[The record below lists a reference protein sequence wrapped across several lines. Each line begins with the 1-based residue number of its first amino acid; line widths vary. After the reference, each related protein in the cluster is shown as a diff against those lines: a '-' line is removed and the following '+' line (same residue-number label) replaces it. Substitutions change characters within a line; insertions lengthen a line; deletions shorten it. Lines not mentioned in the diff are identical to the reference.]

1 MSSTSPLNPA
11 LTRRGLLA
19 LSGGLAA
26 AGALAAC
33 GGNTGR
39 EGSATSTAGSG
50 GTSGGGGPTLNSWY
64 HQYGEKGTQQ
74 ALEKFAADYKDAQV
88 KVNWKPGDYDNTV
101 VATLQTDGAPD
112 VFEYGNGPSIDMIK
126 GGQVADLTDLFGD
139 AKGDFTKALI
149 DRVTYQGKIW
159 AVPQVMDAQ
168 LLIYR
173 KSMLDKAGVQPPKS
187 MDELVA
193 AAAKLTSGKVKGLFL
208 GNDGGAGLMGG
219 PMLRSAGLDLLT
231 ADGKIGFDDP
241 KAATALAVLR
251 KMYADKV
258 LLLGAPN
265 DWFAPDAL
273 TQGLAAMQFT
283 GLWNLPDIQKAIGED
298 FGVLPWP
305 AMTGGKANVTIGA
318 YGACVNAKGK
328 NLDAAK
334 KFVKW
339 LWIDQT
345 DKQVEWATAYG
356 FHVPARNSVA
366 DKADKLKSGQA
377 AEAVKLIKDHGFA
390 QSHMLWTP
398 KSQTAF
404 NDAMSKIVKDGADP
418 AAALATVKSTVQ
430 AELTRLGS

>member
-11 LTRRGLLA
+11 LTRRRLLA

-39 EGSATSTAGSG
+39 EGSATSSAGAGNSG
-50 GTSGGGGPTLNSWY
+50 NSGATLNSWY

-74 ALEKFAADYKDAQV
+74 ALEKFAADYKDASV

-126 GGQVADLTDLFGD
+126 GGQVADLSDLFGD
-139 AKGDFTKALI
+139 AKSDFTKALL

-159 AVPQVMDAQ
+159 AVPQVMDSQ

-173 KSMLDKAGVQPPKS
+173 KSLLDKAGVQPPKT

-219 PMLRSAGLDLLT
+219 PMLRSAGLDMLT
-231 ADGKIGFDDP
+231 SDGKIGFDDP

-251 KMYADKV
+251 KLYTDKV
-258 LLLGAPN
+258 VLLGAPN

-283 GLWNLPDIQKAIGED
+283 GLWNLPDIQKAIGDD

-305 AMTGGKANVTIGA
+305 AMSGGKDNVVIGA

-328 NLDAAK
+328 NVAAAK

-345 DKQVEWATAYG
+345 DKQIEWATAYG

-366 DKADKLKSGQA
+366 EKADKLKSGQA
-377 AEAVKLIKDHGFA
+377 AEAVKIIKEKGFA
-390 QSHMLWTP
+390 QNHVLWSA
-398 KSQTAF
+398 KCQTAF
-404 NDAMSKIVKDGADP
+404 NDAMSRIVKDGADP
-418 AAALATVKSTVQ
+418 AGELAKVKATV
-430 AELTRLGS
+430 ADELKRLGA

>member
-1 MSSTSPLNPA
+1 MSSTSPLSTA
-11 LTRRGLLA
+11 LTRRRLLT

-39 EGSATSTAGSG
+39 EGATATSAGTGTGTG
-50 GTSGGGGPTLNSWY
+50 GSGPTLNSWY

-112 VFEYGNGPSIDMIK
+112 IFEYGNGPTIDMIK
-126 GGQVADLTDLFGD
+126 SGQVTDVTDLFGD
-139 AKGDFTKALI
+139 TKADFNKALI

-159 AVPQVMDAQ
+159 AIPQVLDAQ

-173 KSMLDKAGVQPPKS
+173 KSLLEKAGVQPPKS

-193 AAAKLTSGKVKGLFL
+193 AATKLTSGKVKGLFL

-241 KAATALAVLR
+241 KAAAALGVLQ

-283 GLWNLPDIQKAIGED
+283 GLWNLPDISKAIGDD

-305 AMTGGKANVTIGA
+305 AMSGGKDNVTIGA
-318 YGACVNAKGK
+318 YGACVTAKGK
-328 NLDAAK
+328 NVEAAK

-345 DKQVEWATAYG
+345 DKQIEWATAYG

-377 AEAVKLIKDHGFA
+377 AEAVKLIKEDGFA
-390 QSHMLWTP
+390 QSHMLWSP
-398 KSQTAF
+398 KCQTAF
-404 NDAMSKIVKDGADP
+404 NDAMSRIVKDGAAP
-418 AAALATVKSTVQ
+418 AAELAKVKTVVE
-430 AELTRLGS
+430 AELKRLAS

>member
-1 MSSTSPLNPA
+1 MSDPRLNSA
-11 LTRRGLLA
+11 TLTRRRLLS
-19 LSGGLAA
+19 LTGGLAA
-26 AGALAAC
+26 VGVLSAC

-39 EGSATSTAGSG
+39 EGSSTVTATT
-50 GTSGGGGPTLNSWY
+50 TGGGGGGGVTLSQWY

-74 ALEKFAADYKDAQV
+74 AVEKYAADYKDAQV
-88 KVNWKPGDYDNTV
+88 KITWKPGDYDNAV

-126 GGQVADLTDLFGD
+126 SGQVADLTELYGD
-139 AKGDFTKALI
+139 ATSDFNEALLK
-149 DRVTYQGKIW
+149 RVTYQGKIW
-159 AVPQVMDAQ
+159 AVPQVMDSQ

-173 KSMLDKAGVQPPKS
+173 KSMLEKAGVQPPKT

-193 AAAKLTSGKVKGLFL
+193 AAKKLTSGKVKGLFL

-231 ADGKIGFDDP
+231 PEGKIGFDDP
-241 KAATALAVLR
+241 KAAQALALLR
-251 KMYADKV
+251 TMYADKV

-283 GLWNLPDIQKAIGED
+283 GLWNLPDIKTAIGDD

-305 AMTGGKANVTIGA
+305 AMTGGKANVVIGA
-318 YGACVNAKGK
+318 FGACVNAKGK
-328 NLDAAK
+328 NVDAAK
-334 KFVKW
+334 KYVKW

-345 DKQVEWATAYG
+345 DKQIDWATAYG

-366 DKADKLKSGQA
+366 EKADKLKSGQA
-377 AEAVKLIKDHGFA
+377 ADALKIIKESGFA
-390 QSHMLWTP
+390 QNHILWSP
-398 KSQTAF
+398 KCQTSF
-404 NDAMSKIVKDGADP
+404 NDAMNRIVKDGADP
-418 AAALATVKSTVQ
+418 AKELAALKTIVEG
-430 AELTRLGS
+430 ELKRVGG

>member
-11 LTRRGLLA
+11 LTRRRLLA

-39 EGSATSTAGSG
+39 EGATSTSGSG
-50 GTSGGGGPTLNSWY
+50 AASGSNGATLSSWY

-74 ALEKFAADYKDAQV
+74 AIEKFASDYKDAQV

-112 VFEYGNGPSIDMIK
+112 VFEYANGPSIDMIK
-126 GGQVADLTDLFGD
+126 GGQAADLTDLFGD
-139 AKGDFTKALI
+139 AKSDFNETLLK
-149 DRVTYQGKIW
+149 RVTYQGKIW

-173 KSMLDKAGVQPPKS
+173 TSMLEKAGVQPPKT
-187 MDELVA
+187 MDELTA

-231 ADGKIGFDDP
+231 PDGKIGFDDP
-241 KAATALAVLR
+241 KAATAVGVLR

-283 GLWNLPDIQKAIGED
+283 GLWNLPDIHKAIGDD

-305 AMTGGKANVTIGA
+305 AMSGGKDNVTVGA

-328 NLDAAK
+328 NVDAAK

-345 DKQVEWATAYG
+345 DKQLEWATAYG
-356 FHVPARNSVA
+356 FHVPARNSVV

-377 AEAVKLIKDHGFA
+377 ADAVKLIKAHGFA
-390 QSHMLWTP
+390 QNHVLWSP

-418 AAALATVKSTVQ
+418 AATLAAVKATVQ

>member
-1 MSSTSPLNPA
+1 MSPTPRLNPA
-11 LTRRGLLA
+11 LTRRRLLA

-39 EGSATSTAGSG
+39 EGST
-50 GTSGGGGPTLNSWY
+50 GTSGSGSGTGGSGPTLTSWY

-74 ALEKFAADYKDAQV
+74 ALEKYAADYKDAQV
-88 KVNWKPGDYDNTV
+88 KINWKPGDYDNTV

-112 VFEYGNGPSIDMIK
+112 VFEYGNGPTIDMIK

-139 AKGDFTKALI
+139 AKSDFTKALI

-173 KSMLDKAGVQPPKS
+173 KSMLDKAGVQPPKT

-231 ADGKIGFDDP
+231 ADGKVGFDDP
-241 KAATALAVLR
+241 KAATALAILR
-251 KMYADKV
+251 TMYADKV

-265 DWFAPDAL
+265 DWYAPDAL
-273 TQGLAAMQFT
+273 TQGLTAMQFT

-305 AMTGGKANVTIGA
+305 AMSGGKDNVTIGA

-328 NLDAAK
+328 NVEAAK

-345 DKQVEWATAYG
+345 DKQLDWATAYG
-356 FHVPARNSVA
+356 FHVPARASVV

-377 AEAVKLIKDHGFA
+377 AEAVKLIKEKGFA
-390 QSHMLWTP
+390 QNHVLWSP

-404 NDAMSKIVKDGADP
+404 VDAMSKIVKDGADP
-418 AAALATVKSTVQ
+418 AAQLATLKATVQ
-430 AELTRLGS
+430 AELARFGA